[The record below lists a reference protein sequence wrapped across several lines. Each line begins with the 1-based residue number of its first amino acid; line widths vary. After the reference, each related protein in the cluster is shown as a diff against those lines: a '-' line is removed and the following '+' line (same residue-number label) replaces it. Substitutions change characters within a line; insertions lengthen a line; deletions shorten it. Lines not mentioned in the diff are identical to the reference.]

1 MTRDLLDF
9 DPKCQSLQYLHLLK
23 TIYVLCDFYF
33 KLLVNPGF
41 SCGDRFWKIICSKI
55 YKNDVPEFYY
65 NHNPTNEIK
74 ITSRSHVVR
83 KINYI
88 RKTVMK

>member
-41 SCGDRFWKIICSKI
+41 SCGDRFWKIR
-55 YKNDVPEFYY
+55 F
-65 NHNPTNEIK
+65 IK
-74 ITSRSHVVR
+74 MMYPNFTTI
-83 KINYI
+83 II
-88 RKTVMK
+88 LPMKLR